1 MRSEARTKNPADEQ
15 GKMPGSH
22 LLWQIWGILG
32 ALVFVCIFVFGFLT
46 VDRVEKTARLDIE
59 QSLQAQA
66 VILKQLFLPQLIA
79 NQPVDFKTMAST
91 TQGMAIR
98 ITLINSEGKVLAD
111 NREETRLMDNH
122 AGRPEVMQAKQG
134 QLGISERYSS
144 TLKQN
149 MLYIAM
155 SVEQAETQIGFVRVA
170 LPFKAIDLQLSELRR
185 QIWVSAMLIGGFF
198 LLLGFLL
205 ARQLTR
211 PITQMT
217 AVAGDMAQG
226 NYSLRLPEGRA
237 DEIGRLAIALNEL
250 ARGTEERI
258 RELTSSRNELAAVLG
273 GLTEG
278 VIAVDLECNILHL
291 NNSARKML
299 NLNEVEL
306 LGEPMLDKIRIPE
319 LGESVMACLRAR
331 TTVETNASIAD
342 TKLNI
347 VVVPLGGGK
356 QYDLAGAILVL
367 QDVTEMSHLEQVRRD
382 FVANASHELKTPIS
396 AIRGF
401 IETIIDDP
409 KMPKEILQQFI
420 ERTGN
425 QVNRLNN
432 IVQDLIHLSRFD
444 SQAGVMTVASVDLV
458 PLLHQVH
465 AEILDDAKL
474 ADVRIEIDNQ
484 QESLVVHGD
493 KEALHQMIRNLA
505 DNGIKYS
512 GAGGKVS
519 LVINQSDN
527 HAIIEVV
534 DQGIGISSEDQQRI
548 FERFYRVDRARS
560 RERGGTGLGLSIVKH
575 IAQSHNG
582 TVQVHSQI
590 DKGSTFS
597 VRIPLSK
604 RSY

>member
-1 MRSEARTKNPADEQ
+1 MRSEARAKNPADEQ
-15 GKMPGSH
+15 TAMPGSR

-46 VDRVEKTARLDIE
+46 ADRVEKNARSDIE

-66 VILKQLFLPQLIA
+66 IILKQLFLSQLIA
-79 NQPVDFKTMAST
+79 NQPVDFKNMAAIT
-91 TQGMAIR
+91 EGMSIR

-111 NREETRLMDNH
+111 NREETSLMDNH
-122 AGRPEVMQAKQG
+122 AGRPEVMQAKQD
-134 QLGISERYSS
+134 QVGISERYSS

-170 LPFKAIDLQLSELRR
+170 LPFKAIDLQLTELRR
-185 QIWVSAMLIGGFF
+185 QIWVSAMLIGFFF
-198 LLLGFLL
+198 LLLGFFL

-226 NYSLRLPEGRA
+226 NYSLRLPEGRT
-237 DEIGRLAIALNEL
+237 DEIGRLAMALNEL

-278 VIAVDLECNILHL
+278 VIAVDLECNMLHL
-291 NNSARKML
+291 NDAARTML
-299 NLNEVEL
+299 NLTEVDL
-306 LGEPMLDKIRIPE
+306 LGEPLLDKIHVPE
-319 LGESVMACLRAR
+319 LGESVMACLRSR
-331 TTVETNASIAD
+331 NTVETNASIAD

-356 QYDLAGAILVL
+356 QYVLAGAILVL
-367 QDVTEMSHLEQVRRD
+367 QDVTEMSRLEQVRRD

-420 ERTGN
+420 QRTGN

-444 SQAGVMTVASVDLV
+444 SQAGVMAVAPVDLV
-458 PLLHQVH
+458 PLLQQVH

-474 ADVRIEIDNQ
+474 AEVRIEIVLQ
-484 QESLVVHGD
+484 QDSLIVEGD

-519 LVINQSDN
+519 LLIDQSDN
-527 HAIIEVV
+527 QAIIKVV
-534 DQGIGISSEDQQRI
+534 DEGIGIPSEDQQRI

-590 DKGSTFS
+590 DKGSTFT
-597 VRIPLSK
+597 VRIPLLKAS
-604 RSY
+604 S